1 MYDKCDFVEVCV
13 KIPRAAAN
21 TFMQLA
27 SFLCSQQQVGADDGW
42 VVSSPLPSSIRP
54 GRLLKAARLRAEM
67 TQQKLA
73 EEIKVPQA
81 HISQYERN
89 ERKIPYPKAIAL
101 AGILKT
107 SPEYFV
113 N

>member
-1 MYDKCDFVEVCV
+1 MKV
-13 KIPRAAAN
+13 PRAAAN
-21 TFMQLA
+21 TFKQLA
-27 SFLCSQQQVGADDGW
+27 SFLCSNQQEGADDGW
-42 VVSSPLPSSIRP
+42 VVSTPLPSAVRP

-73 EEIKVPQA
+73 QEINVPQA

-101 AGILKT
+101 AKILKT
-107 SPEYFV
+107 SSEYFV